1 MWKCF
6 KKITTF
12 IPILLIKFYR
22 KFISPFI
29 PNRCRYVPSCSQ
41 YALTSLQRF
50 GLLKGGWLAIK
61 RICRCHPFSKHDF
74 YDPVPDK

>member
-50 GLLKGGWLAIK
+50 GLIKGGWLAIK
-61 RICRCHPFSKHDF
+61 RICRCHPFSNHDF